1 MKTDFLAERLKQ
13 SETSSDGNHTY
24 KSMTDAIHS
33 SMETEC
39 NYLKTSTVNPIDL
52 SLVTAEDSKDPQHKE
67 TSFTSSQ
74 GHDVDES
81 IRTLYAIV
89 SSPAEQYEHTES
101 IGIAY

>member
-13 SETSSDGNHTY
+13 SETSSGGNHTY

-39 NYLKTSTVNPIDL
+39 NYLKTSTVNP
-52 SLVTAEDSKDPQHKE
+52 SLVTAEDSKDPQRKE